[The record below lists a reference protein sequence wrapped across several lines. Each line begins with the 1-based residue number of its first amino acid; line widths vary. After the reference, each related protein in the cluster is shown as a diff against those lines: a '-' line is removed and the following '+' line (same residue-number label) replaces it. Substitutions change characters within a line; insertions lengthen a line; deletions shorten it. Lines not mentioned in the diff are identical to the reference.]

1 VQPGDDYYTFTD
13 LPTTILD
20 EGVGDSDLNEYL
32 RRLPETDDFVGFART
47 AQLPVSVIRSAFT
60 ELIALRALATP
71 STGAVGIITGEGENG
86 TEVSWYEGPE
96 LSKGTKLYA
105 APPSSP
111 SERDAALEEA
121 AAAARNVLQARATYH
136 RSASERAAKHYDRDD
151 YIRSLEA
158 TATEVE
164 KAIRALQASRSDTVG
179 PEAGE

>member
-1 VQPGDDYYTFTD
+1 MTTPRMTD
-13 LPTTILD
+13 AEI
-20 EGVGDSDLNEYL
+20 EQWAGVCNHEPAREAL
-32 RRLPETDDFVGFART
+32 R
-47 AQLPVSVIRSAFT
+47 

-111 SERDAALEEA
+111 SERDAALEVPTGAIVNGRILIERLERDYKFECEA
-121 AAAARNVLQARATYH
+121 GALVNCVEWQDLVRCFNHLA
-136 RSASERAAKHYDRDD
+136 D
-151 YIRSLEA
+151 Y
-158 TATEVE
+158 
-164 KAIRALQASRSDTVG
+164 ASRSNPVG